1 MIVLGNRILV
11 SKVEEEKKEG
21 FQTVEVQDSF
31 LYKGKVEQIGTV
43 DSSLFVAKGTI
54 DPGILNTGSIS
65 STMNAD
71 PLIKEGSIVLFTKYC
86 PHTQSITH
94 EGVDYKVIRMEDVIA
109 VL

>member
-31 LYKGKVEQIGTV
+31 LYKGKVEQIGV
-43 DSSLFVAKGTI
+43 QN
-54 DPGILNTGSIS
+54 GIPPQKMTIS
-65 STMNAD
+65 STGTAFD
-71 PLIKEGSIVLFTKYC
+71 VGYEIKEGDIVLFTKYC

-94 EGVDYKVIRMEDVIA
+94 EGVDYKIIRMEDVIA

>member
-31 LYKGKVEQIGTV
+31 LYKGKVVQIGTGFP
-43 DSSLFVAKGTI
+43 LPGTTI
-54 DPGILNTGSIS
+54 EYE
-65 STMNAD
+65 AD
-71 PLIKEGSIVLFTKYC
+71 IKEGKIVLFTKYC

>member
-31 LYKGKVEQIGTV
+31 LYKGKVEQVGDGVAEVPEYTMNEGGTSSTFVRNKPKFEKGTV
-43 DSSLFVAKGTI
+43 
-54 DPGILNTGSIS
+54 
-65 STMNAD
+65 
-71 PLIKEGSIVLFTKYC
+71 VLFTKYC

-94 EGVDYKVIRMEDVIA
+94 EGTDYKVIRMEDVIA